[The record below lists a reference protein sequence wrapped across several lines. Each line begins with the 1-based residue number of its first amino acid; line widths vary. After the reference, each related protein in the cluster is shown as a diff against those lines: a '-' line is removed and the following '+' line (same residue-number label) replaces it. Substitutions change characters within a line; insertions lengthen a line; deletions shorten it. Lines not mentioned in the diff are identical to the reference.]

1 MLKVDHLNAYYGQ
14 SHILHDIGIEVAKGR
29 RTTVLG
35 RNGAGK
41 STLLKA
47 ITNSGP
53 RVEGSVSLDG
63 EPLGRQPWYRRAKG
77 GLAFV
82 PEDRRIFTHI
92 TVEENIEL
100 GRFGASSDRPVIP
113 AGQIYELFPMLGPL
127 RQRLGGQLSGGQ
139 QQMLA
144 VARAVAARPRLLLL
158 DEPTEGLAP
167 VIVEDLAR
175 IVAQICTEM
184 NITMLLVEQNIW
196 FSRQTTEHV
205 YVLGTGSIAFSGSWA
220 EFDADDAIRDRHLAI
235 A

>member
-1 MLKVDHLNAYYGQ
+1 MLKVERLNAFYGQ
-14 SHILHDIGIEVAKGR
+14 SHILHGVDLSIAKGG

-41 STLLKA
+41 STLLKSV
-47 ITNSGP
+47 TNSGP
-53 RVEGSVSLDG
+53 KLEGAISLDG
-63 EPLGRQPWYRRAKG
+63 KPLGTRPWFRRAKD

-100 GRFGASSDRPVIP
+100 GRFGANAERPIVPIE
-113 AGQIYELFPMLGPL
+113 QIYEWFPMLAPL
-127 RQRLGGQLSGGQ
+127 RSRLGGQLSGGQ

-144 VARAVAARPRLLLL
+144 IARAVASRPRLLLL

-167 VIVEDLAR
+167 VIVEELAKIVSRICQDLG
-175 IVAQICTEM
+175 
-184 NITMLLVEQNIW
+184 ITLLLVEQNIW
-196 FSRQTTEHV
+196 FSRQTTENV
-205 YVLGTGSIAFSGSWA
+205 YVLDTGSVVFAGSWA
-220 EFDADDAIRDRHLAI
+220 AFDKDETIRNRHLAL

>member
-1 MLKVDHLNAYYGQ
+1 MLQVEGLNAFYGQ
-14 SHILHDIGIEVAKGR
+14 SHILHGVSLTVPGGG

-41 STLLKA
+41 STLLKSIA
-47 ITNSGP
+47 NSGP
-53 RVEGSVSLDG
+53 RVEGSVVFDG
-63 EPLGRQPWYRRAKG
+63 KPLGQRQWFRRARD

-100 GRFGASSDRPVIP
+100 ARFGAGAGRNVIAP
-113 AGQIYELFPMLGPL
+113 SQIFEWFPMLGPL
-127 RQRLGGQLSGGQ
+127 RARLGGQLSGGQ

-144 VARAVAARPRLLLL
+144 VARAIASRPRLLLL

-167 VIVEDLAR
+167 VIVEDLAK
-175 IVAQICTEM
+175 IVAQLCIDLK
-184 NITMLLVEQNIW
+184 ITTLLVEQNIW
-196 FSRQTTEHV
+196 FSRQITDAV
-205 YVLGTGSIAFSGSWA
+205 YVLDTGSVVFGGTWA
-220 EFDADDAIRDRHLAI
+220 EFDRDETIRNRHLAI

>member
-1 MLKVDHLNAYYGQ
+1 MLRVENLNAYYGQ
-14 SHILHDIGIEVAKGR
+14 SHILQDINLNVPAGQ

-41 STLLKA
+41 STLLKSIA
-47 ITNSGP
+47 NSGP
-53 RVEGSVSLDG
+53 RVEGQIKFEG
-63 EPLGRQPWYRRAKG
+63 RALGKQAWFRRAKG

-100 GRFGASSDRPVIP
+100 GRFGASADRPAIP
-113 AGQIYELFPMLGPL
+113 PEQIYEWFPMLGPL
-127 RQRLGGQLSGGQ
+127 RARLGGQLSGGQ
-139 QQMLA
+139 QQMLS
-144 VARAVAARPRLLLL
+144 VARAVASRPKILLL

-175 IVAQICTEM
+175 IVGKICTDLD
-184 NITMLLVEQNIW
+184 ITMLLVEQNIW
-196 FSRQTTEHV
+196 FGRQTTSNV
-205 YVLGTGSIAFSGSWA
+205 YVLGTGAVVFSGTW
-220 EFDADDAIRDRHLAI
+220 EDFDQDETIRNRHLAI

>member
-1 MLKVDHLNAYYGQ
+1 MLQVDRLNAFYGQ
-14 SHILHDIGIEVAKGR
+14 SHILHGVSLTVPTGG

-41 STLLKA
+41 STLLKSIA
-47 ITNSGP
+47 NSGP
-53 RVEGSVSLDG
+53 RVEGSVVYDG
-63 EPLGRQPWYRRAKG
+63 NPLGQRQWFRRARE

-100 GRFGASSDRPVIP
+100 ARFGAGAGRSVIAP
-113 AGQIYELFPMLGPL
+113 SQIYEWFPMLGPL
-127 RQRLGGQLSGGQ
+127 RARLGGQLSGGQ

-144 VARAVAARPRLLLL
+144 VARAVASRPRLMLL

-167 VIVEDLAR
+167 VIVEDLAK
-175 IVAQICTEM
+175 IVAQICTDLK
-184 NITMLLVEQNIW
+184 ITLLLVEQNIW
-196 FSRQTTEHV
+196 FSRQITDSV
-205 YVLGTGSIAFSGSWA
+205 YVLDTGSVVFGGTWA
-220 EFDADDAIRDRHLAI
+220 EFDRDETIRNRHLAI

>member
-1 MLKVDHLNAYYGQ
+1 MLKLEKLNAYYGQ
-14 SHILHDIGIEVAKGR
+14 SHILHGVDLNVAPQG

-41 STLLKA
+41 STLLKS
-47 ITNSGP
+47 ITNGGP
-53 RVEGSVSLDG
+53 RVEGGLHYDG
-63 EPLGRQPWYRRAKG
+63 HKLGLRSWFRRAQD

-100 GRFGASSDRPVIP
+100 GRFGASKSRPVIKP
-113 AGQIYELFPMLGPL
+113 DQIYEWFPMLGPL
-127 RQRLGGQLSGGQ
+127 RDRLGGQLSGGQ

-144 VARAVAARPRLLLL
+144 VARAVAAHPKLLLL

-167 VIVEDLAR
+167 IIVEDLAK
-175 IVAQICTEM
+175 IVKQICIEQR
-184 NITMLLVEQNIW
+184 ITLLLVEQNIW
-196 FSRQTTEHV
+196 FGRQTTDNV
-205 YVLGTGSIAFSGSWA
+205 YVLDTGSVVFSGSWA
-220 EFDADDAIRDRHLAI
+220 EFDADERIRNRHLAI

>member
-1 MLKVDHLNAYYGQ
+1 MLRVERLNAYYGQ
-14 SHILHDIGIEVAKGR
+14 SHILHGVGLEIAAGG

-41 STLLKA
+41 STLLKS
-47 ITNSGP
+47 ISNSGP
-53 RVEGSVSLDG
+53 RVEGEVTLDG
-63 EPLGRQPWYRRAKG
+63 RKLGQRAWFRRAKD
-77 GLAFV
+77 GLALV

-100 GRFGASSDRPVIP
+100 GRFGASSDRPVIAP
-113 AGQIYELFPMLGPL
+113 AQIYDWFPMLGPL
-127 RQRLGGQLSGGQ
+127 RARLGGQLSGGQ

-167 VIVEDLAR
+167 VIVEDLAC
-175 IVAQICTEM
+175 IVARICDELK
-184 NITMLLVEQNIW
+184 ITLLLVEQNIW
-196 FSRQTTEHV
+196 FGRQTTDTV
-205 YVLGTGSIAFSGSWA
+205 YVLDTGSMVFSGSWA
-220 EFDADDAIRDRHLAI
+220 EFDRDESIRNRHLAL